1 MTSIRVR
8 GRESVRESRD
18 GRRVVVTGVG
28 VLAACGVGAEA
39 FWNGL
44 SRTPEDAV
52 ARRVED
58 FDASVIGLSRVELR
72 RLDRFAQMA
81 LVAAD
86 EAITDAGL
94 GDEDGDGTGVL
105 IGSGIGGAYSW
116 EEQVRTLDAKGARR
130 VSPLTIPMVM
140 PNAAAGAVSQRWG
153 LTGPCETIS
162 TACATGTQ
170 SIAGAA
176 RWIASGR
183 ADVVLAGGT
192 ESCLTGVNLAGFGN
206 MRALSPTG
214 TSRPFAAGRDGFCAA
229 EGAGVLVLEERSRAV
244 ARGARIYAEI
254 VGTGSTADAY
264 HLTAPAP
271 EGRGAAA
278 AMREALADG
287 GVAPEQVTHVNAHGT
302 GTALNDAAEA
312 EAIAAVFGPSG
323 PAVTSI
329 KGVTGHSLGAA
340 GAIEA
345 AAVALTYLHRTLP
358 PTMGSGAA
366 DPALKIDLV
375 TAPRPWEP
383 AHVMSNSFAFGG
395 HNATLLFAPA

>member
-1 MTSIRVR
+1 M
-8 GRESVRESRD
+8 RESRS
-18 GRRVVVTGVG
+18 GRRVAVTGVG
-28 VLAACGVGAEA
+28 VLASCGVGAAA
-39 FWNGL
+39 FWRGL
-44 SRTPEDAV
+44 SEPARQATE
-52 ARRVED
+52 RRVEG
-58 FDASVIGLSRVELR
+58 FDPAVIGLSRVELR
-72 RLDRFAQMA
+72 RLDRFAQLA

-94 GDEDGDGTGVL
+94 GDADREGTGVL

-116 EEQVRTLDAKGARR
+116 EEQVRTLDARGARR

-153 LTGPCETIS
+153 FTGPCETVS

-176 RWIASGR
+176 RWVASGR
-183 ADVVLAGGT
+183 ADVALAGGT

-214 TSRPFAAGRDGFCAA
+214 SSRPFDAERDGFCAA
-229 EGAGVLVLEERSRAV
+229 EGAGVLVLEEMSRAR

-254 VGTGSTADAY
+254 TGTGSTADAY

-271 EGRGAAA
+271 GGRGAAA
-278 AMREALADG
+278 AMREALTDA
-287 GVAPEQVTHVNAHGT
+287 GVEPAQVTHVNAHGT
-302 GTALNDAAEA
+302 GTPLNDAAEA
-312 EAIAAVFGPSG
+312 EAIVAVFGPDG

-358 PTMGSGAA
+358 PTMGTTAV
-366 DPALKIDLV
+366 DPSFKIDLV
-375 TAPRPWEP
+375 TEPRTWEP
-383 AHVMSNSFAFGG
+383 APVLSNSFAFGG
-395 HNATLLFAPA
+395 HNATLLFVPA